1 MTQQALHCQHTPEQ
15 AALYMSFELSN
26 KHWKLTFGDHR
37 RSPSRHS
44 IVAGDTEAFLRCVAK
59 VRARF
64 GCAPQ
69 AALYTCYEAGRDGWW
84 LHRWLS
90 QHGVHNIVVDASSIE
105 VSRRRRRAKSDRI
118 DGDKLLQQLMR
129 YYRGEKKVWAVV
141 REPTPE
147 QEDARRPSREL
158 KRLTC
163 ESTQHTNRVG
173 ALLVLHNLRG
183 PARVG
188 SRAWN
193 AWWAQ
198 QQESVP
204 PNLKQEIDRELARLA
219 LLRQQMHA
227 IEAQQRRHSNPKV
240 LQLCTLRAIA
250 QRGASVL
257 VAELFG
263 WRHFANRREL
273 GGCLGLTPTPYSS
286 GDSDIEQGISK
297 AGNKRARTLLVELA
311 WRWLR
316 LQPHSELTT
325 WFNRRFA
332 HGTKRMR
339 RIGIVALARRLA
351 IALWRFLEQ
360 GEIPAGA
367 SLKQLR
373 PA

>member
-1 MTQQALHCQHTPEQ
+1 MNNGHSLDRSRSKEMTQQALQPKHTPEQ

-26 KHWKLTFGDHR
+26 KHWKLTIGDHR
-37 RSPSRHS
+37 RCPSRYN
-44 IVAGDTEAFLRCVAK
+44 IDAGDTEAFLRCVAK
-59 VRARF
+59 ARTRF
-64 GCAPQ
+64 GAAPQ
-69 AALYTCYEAGRDGWW
+69 APLYTCYEAGRDGWW

-90 QHGVHNIVVDASSIE
+90 QHGIHNIVIDASSIE

-118 DGDKLLQQLMR
+118 DGDKLLEQLMR
-129 YYRGEKKVWAVV
+129 YYRGEKKVWAVL

-188 SRAWN
+188 RRAWN
-193 AWWAQ
+193 VWWAQ

-219 LLRQQMHA
+219 LLHQQVHA
-227 IEAQQRRHSNPKV
+227 IEAQQRRHKNPKV

-273 GGCLGLTPTPYSS
+273 GACL
-286 GDSDIEQGISK
+286 
-297 AGNKRARTLLVELA
+297 
-311 WRWLR
+311 
-316 LQPHSELTT
+316 
-325 WFNRRFA
+325 
-332 HGTKRMR
+332 
-339 RIGIVALARRLA
+339 
-351 IALWRFLEQ
+351 
-360 GEIPAGA
+360 
-367 SLKQLR
+367 
-373 PA
+373 